1 MARNNN
7 NNNDFYLSV
16 RVCFILVAEPELCMA
31 PIFLAD
37 HANGPPKKKDHKE
50 LRFRSQHKTYMNT

>member
-37 HANGPPKKKDHKE
+37 HANGPPKKKDHIE
-50 LRFRSQHKTYMNT
+50 LRFRS